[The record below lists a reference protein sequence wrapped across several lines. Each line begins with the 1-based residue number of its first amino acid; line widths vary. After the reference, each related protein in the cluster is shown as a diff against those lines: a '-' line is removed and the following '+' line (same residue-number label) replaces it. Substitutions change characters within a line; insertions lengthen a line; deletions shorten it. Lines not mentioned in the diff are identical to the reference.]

1 MTRFSLPIAGP
12 RGPAPLA
19 PTTADEMRA
28 RGWDAVDVV
37 FVTGDAYIDHP
48 SFAMAILHR
57 VLERAGF
64 RVAVLSQPD
73 WKTCEPWRQFGRPR
87 LFFAVSAGNM
97 DSLINHYTASKK
109 VRNDDAYSP
118 GGRIGLRPDRATLP
132 YCQRAREAFP
142 GVPVIAGGVEASLRR
157 LAHYDYWSDS
167 VKRSI
172 LLDSKADIVVY
183 GMGERNI
190 VALAQKLKAGGTLR
204 DARAMRGVAYAL
216 GAKESDALRATG
228 LHTLGAK
235 VEEIPTFEQVC
246 ADKMAFA
253 EATRLIHTHTNPYNA
268 ATLVQFHD
276 KQAVVQNPPD
286 FPLSQQEM
294 DDVYDLPYTRK
305 PHASYTE
312 PIPAFEMIQ
321 DSVTILRGCFGGCTF
336 CSITAH
342 QGRIVQ
348 SRSKESVLKEVNA
361 LAADPDFKGIV
372 SDIGGATANM
382 YTMRCSRPEIEAKC
396 KRLSCVHPTVC
407 KLLGTDHGP
416 LIELMREV
424 RNVEGVKKVLVSSGI
439 RMDLAQLSPEYVRE
453 LAEHHTGG
461 RLKVAPEHTS
471 PQVLE
476 LMKKPSID
484 NFGVFAEQ
492 FKQASADAGKPKQQ
506 LVPYFIASHPGSDLN
521 EMIDLAL
528 YLKRNG
534 YRPDQ
539 VQDFI
544 PAPFDIA
551 TCMYYAGIEPFT
563 KKPVTVAKG
572 LSDRKLQR
580 ALMQFFKPQNY
591 FEVREA
597 LIKAN
602 RADLIGGC
610 EGLIPAN
617 PPKEALEARRKS
629 ANASADHYHAVPN
642 ASAPPAKAK
651 GYRPGR
657 TSQKRRHGKR
667 K

>member
-1 MTRFSLPIAGP
+1 MTRFSLPLASA

-19 PTTADEMRA
+19 PTTAEEMRA
-28 RGWDAVDVV
+28 RGWDAVDIV
-37 FVTGDAYIDHP
+37 FVTGDAYVDHP
-48 SFAMAILHR
+48 SFAAAILTR

-73 WKTCEPWRQFGRPR
+73 WHTCEPWRQFGRPR

-172 LLDSKADIVVY
+172 LLDSKADLIVY

-216 GAKESDALRATG
+216 GAKESDALREVG
-228 LHTLGAK
+228 LHTLGAQ
-235 VEEIPTFEQVC
+235 VDEIPTFEQVRD
-246 ADKMAFA
+246 DKMAFA
-253 EATRLIHTHTNPYNA
+253 EATRLIHTHTNPFNA

-286 FPLSQQEM
+286 FPLSQAEM
-294 DDVYDLPYTRK
+294 DGVYDLPYTRK
-305 PHASYTE
+305 PHPKYTE
-312 PIPAFEMIQ
+312 PVPAFEMIK

-348 SRSKESVLKEVNA
+348 SRSKESVLREVESI
-361 LAADPDFKGIV
+361 AADPDFKGIV

-382 YTMRCSRPEIEAKC
+382 YTMRCSRPEVEAKC

-416 LIELMREV
+416 LIDLMREV
-424 RNVEGVKKVLVSSGI
+424 REVDGVRKVLVSSGI

-471 PQVLE
+471 PKVLE

-484 NFGVFAEQ
+484 NFGVFAQQ
-492 FKQASADAGKPKQQ
+492 FREASADAGKPKQQ

-521 EMIDLAL
+521 EMIDLAV

-551 TCMYYAGIEPFT
+551 TCMYYAGVDPFT
-563 KKPVTVAKG
+563 KKPVQSAKH

-617 PPKEALEARRKS
+617 PPKEAIEARRKQ
-629 ANASADHYHAVPN
+629 ANAGGDHYHTVANP
-642 ASAPPAKAK
+642 ASAERKPK

-657 TSQKRRHGKR
+657 KSQQRRK
-667 K
+667 KT